1 MGNRAQKEL
10 QNLLEMR
17 GEVQDAG
24 ANLAALQQ
32 QRNQFGAIEEED
44 AKFATPEAL
53 ATAVGASFIL
63 GPVGGLLMGLAQGIL
78 GKQERQNAID
88 QFNRENAAYGEMN
101 AVINDEFDRLSAGVT
116 NDEDLAQ
123 LSTLQSNK
131 DAAMKLLESG
141 SPELVEQGMA
151 MFQEVQTGM
160 HEWAKT
166 QETQRIEGE
175 VRDAQIAR
183 DLDTQQQG
191 NFKGL
196 LDDYDSQSANY
207 KQTVLASNQAM
218 ELIERGN
225 PVDIVAA
232 LIAVNK
238 TLDPSSVVRPE
249 EAKALV
255 AGGDLLE
262 QAQRKLEEYAGSG
275 LPLGVEDRKELMTM
289 VQGLTNQARGFQM
302 QRDIEFQKRA
312 VTLDLPSNYVQHFR
326 MVDDLPAFKPGEIQ
340 DRQGGIQETLEGP
353 RGAVTDAIESTA
365 NFFGGLRLPGWMQP
379 GPDSVEKARER
390 APYYSKQQ

>member
-1 MGNRAQKEL
+1 MGNKAQREL

-151 MFQEVQTGM
+151 MFQEVQAGM

-196 LDDYDSQSANY
+196 LDDYDAQSANY

-365 NFFGGLRLPGWMQP
+365 NFFGGLRLPGWMKP